1 MMEIIWVILIVIVAA
16 ICAALLGK
24 QTDRQEENIMEEKAI
39 RFAEEC
45 YIEGII
51 PIQKVKRL
59 AEFYLVEESERTIE
73 WQEARKIEKIKG
85 CRWIYKGM
93 RSFSRRKPA

>member
-24 QTDRQEENIMEEKAI
+24 QTDRQEENVMEEKAI

-51 PIQKVKRL
+51 PIQRVKRM
-59 AEFYLVEESERTIE
+59 AEFYLVQESKQRIDWREAQER
-73 WQEARKIEKIKG
+73 IEKELHRYDGEQEKE
-85 CRWIYKGM
+85 KE
-93 RSFSRRKPA
+93 

>member
-1 MMEIIWVILIVIVAA
+1 MMEMVWCLLIVAA
-16 ICAALLGK
+16 AVICAQILGK
-24 QTDRQEENIMEEKAI
+24 QKEERKRTEEDAI

-59 AEFYLVEESERTIE
+59 AEFYLVEESEGKISWSESAKRIE
-73 WQEARKIEKIKG
+73 ETLNRYTKNEGK
-85 CRWIYKGM
+85 
-93 RSFSRRKPA
+93 S

>member
-51 PIQKVKRL
+51 PIQRVKRM
-59 AEFYLVEESERTIE
+59 AEFYLVQESKQRIDWREAQER
-73 WQEARKIEKIKG
+73 IEKELHRYDGEQVKE
-85 CRWIYKGM
+85 KE
-93 RSFSRRKPA
+93 

>member
-16 ICAALLGK
+16 ICAALLSK

-73 WQEARKIEKIKG
+73 WQEARKRIEDTLNSYTKKEEK
-85 CRWIYKGM
+85 WK
-93 RSFSRRKPA
+93 K

>member
-1 MMEIIWVILIVIVAA
+1 MEEKAIRFAEECYIEGIIPIQKVKRLA
-16 ICAALLGK
+16 
-24 QTDRQEENIMEEKAI
+24 EKAI

-73 WQEARKIEKIKG
+73 WQEARKRIEDTLNSYTKKEE
-85 CRWIYKGM
+85 K
-93 RSFSRRKPA
+93 

>member
-24 QTDRQEENIMEEKAI
+24 QIDRQEENVMEEKAI

-73 WQEARKIEKIKG
+73 WQEARKRIEDTLNSYTKKEE
-85 CRWIYKGM
+85 K
-93 RSFSRRKPA
+93 

>member
-45 YIEGII
+45 Y
-51 PIQKVKRL
+51 RFWSL
-59 AEFYLVEESERTIE
+59 
-73 WQEARKIEKIKG
+73 
-85 CRWIYKGM
+85 
-93 RSFSRRKPA
+93 

>member
-24 QTDRQEENIMEEKAI
+24 QTDRQEENVMEEKAI

-73 WQEARKIEKIKG
+73 WQEARKRIEDTLNSYTNKEEK
-85 CRWIYKGM
+85 
-93 RSFSRRKPA
+93 

>member
-51 PIQKVKRL
+51 PIQRVKRM
-59 AEFYLVEESERTIE
+59 AEFYLVQESKQRIDWREAQER
-73 WQEARKIEKIKG
+73 IEKELHRYDGEQEKE
-85 CRWIYKGM
+85 KE
-93 RSFSRRKPA
+93 

>member
-1 MMEIIWVILIVIVAA
+1 MDAYYSQHILVK
-16 ICAALLGK
+16 CSYPALK
-24 QTDRQEENIMEEKAI
+24 DAEENHFRCIAI

-73 WQEARKIEKIKG
+73 WQEARKRIEDTLNSYTKKEE
-85 CRWIYKGM
+85 KQ
-93 RSFSRRKPA
+93 KK